1 MGSDDKCLTHFGAS
15 LRNNKSSNHLE
26 ANNILHNRKGMP
38 ADWKTP
44 EFTEGF
50 QALRLQQ
57 GNDAM
62 FKAKVDGDPR
72 PEVTWTKNKKP
83 LPTSDKYQLYH
94 EESSGT
100 VCLVIQNLGPGDE
113 GAYCC
118 TASNPYGSV
127 SATMSI
133 NPDMCPGKGGIPQ
146 PDPDSL
152 RGTLQRQRVLREQQ
166 NTLKRQKEMQEK
178 QQHPVSHGL

>member
-1 MGSDDKCLTHFGAS
+1 MLVCQASQLVLLHEKFKRARSSDDKCLTHFGAS

-72 PEVTWTKNKKP
+72 PEVTWTKNKKVFLK
-83 LPTSDKYQLYH
+83 LPKYT
-94 EESSGT
+94 E
-100 VCLVIQNLGPGDE
+100 P
-113 GAYCC
+113 
-118 TASNPYGSV
+118 
-127 SATMSI
+127 
-133 NPDMCPGKGGIPQ
+133 
-146 PDPDSL
+146 
-152 RGTLQRQRVLREQQ
+152 
-166 NTLKRQKEMQEK
+166 
-178 QQHPVSHGL
+178 SH